1 MLDNIEQYK
10 TQQLER
16 LRENYTQQVE
26 ESPQY
31 RNLSNKKMGYCV
43 YMHVWL
49 YMHVFVSF

>member
-31 RNLSNKKMGYCV
+31 RNPSNKR
-43 YMHVWL
+43 
-49 YMHVFVSF
+49 